1 LETSDEIKENII
13 NRLKRIEGQ
22 IRGIQKMIFEKRDCH
37 EIVSQLRAARAALD
51 NVTILI
57 IDSSIEVCMG
67 EKIDSQEIKDLRKA
81 LRTAVKYE

>member
-1 LETSDEIKENII
+1 MEASDEIKENII

>member
-1 LETSDEIKENII
+1 LEASDEIKENII

>member
-1 LETSDEIKENII
+1 MEASDEIKENIL

>member
-1 LETSDEIKENII
+1 MEASDELIENII

-22 IRGIQKMIFEKRDCH
+22 IRGIQKMIIEKRDCH